1 MPTDDLLV
9 LGIPNCDKIRKTKT
23 WLMEHDCPF
32 QFIDLKKAPLSR
44 EELVEL
50 SQKVGLDALINRR
63 GTTWRKLEL
72 ADKNL
77 SESEMLGVLLENQSM
92 ILRPVLVRGNSVLIG
107 YDEEAFEG
115 FTATDRPMGE

>member
-1 MPTDDLLV
+1 MPKDDLFV
-9 LGIPNCDKIRKTKT
+9 LGIPNCDKIRKTKA
-23 WLMEHDCPF
+23 WLEDNDRPF
-32 QFIDLKKAPLSR
+32 QFIDLKKAPLSVD
-44 EELVEL
+44 ELTEL

-77 SESEMLGVLLENQSM
+77 SDAEMLKVLSENQSM
-92 ILRPVLVRGNSVLIG
+92 ILRPVLVRGDSVMIG

-115 FTATDRPMGE
+115 FTAPDRPMEA